1 MKALRILLILL
12 FILPAFTAW
21 MPHNSIH
28 AFHDHQAKHHSA
40 HQHSHSASGHDHDSD
55 NKQAFHHPI
64 QIDASTYFN
73 EYLHVD
79 LQNPEQ
85 VVLKSP
91 VFDTQDIDFTFASVA
106 DISLQEKLIT
116 VQSRAPPDMLR
127 PWPSKTPLYL
137 STQRIRI

>member
-1 MKALRILLILL
+1 MKKVISTFIVLLMV
-12 FILPAFTAW
+12 LPAFTPW
-21 MPHNSIH
+21 LPHNVIH
-28 AFHDHQAKHHSA
+28 ELHDHQAQHHSSQDHNHGHKGHN
-40 HQHSHSASGHDHDSD
+40 HQE
-55 NKQAFHHPI
+55 KQTIHHPI
-64 QIDASTYFN
+64 HFDAATYFTDF
-73 EYLHVD
+73 LHVD
-79 LQNPEQ
+79 LQTPEKIA
-85 VVLKSP
+85 LKSP

>member
-1 MKALRILLILL
+1 MKKVISTFIVLLMV
-12 FILPAFTAW
+12 LPAFTPW
-21 MPHNSIH
+21 LPHNVIH
-28 AFHDHQAKHHSA
+28 ELHDHQAQHHSSQDHNHGHKGHN
-40 HQHSHSASGHDHDSD
+40 HQE
-55 NKQAFHHPI
+55 KQTIHHPI
-64 QIDASTYFN
+64 HFDAATYFTDF
-73 EYLHVD
+73 LHVD
-79 LQNPEQ
+79 LQPPEKIA
-85 VVLKSP
+85 LKSP